1 MEPGQ
6 LTPTGAAGQH
16 VRRPKDTKDLFP
28 VQGLV
33 LSASVDTSA
42 GSISRTDSSHV
53 GRRHS
58 TSVHAQSPGTGTQA
72 DCRKADAGVT
82 TTNCSPLLLEEHGC
96 HS

>member
-6 LTPTGAAGQH
+6 LTPAGAAGQH
-16 VRRPKDTKDLFP
+16 VRLPRGTKDLIP
-28 VQGLV
+28 VQGLL

-42 GSISRTDSSHV
+42 GSMSRTENSHV

-72 DCRKADAGVT
+72 GCRRADAGVT